1 MVYKFIPAQVWEVN
15 EVSVEEDD
23 PEQVDMPVI
32 VSDKNQELKIFL
44 SLSVINISSKNI
56 IMLLSMLNNY

>member
-1 MVYKFIPAQVWEVN
+1 MN